1 MSSNNNNQNN
11 NNNDVNDSEH
21 HRHHQQSQSAPHSP
35 NHNEHHHA
43 FRQDS
48 PFSSVF
54 DRAFIIPM
62 EDFPSLFRSP
72 NSAHEQSVE
81 SKWQ

>member
-1 MSSNNNNQNN
+1 MSNNNNQS
-11 NNNDVNDSEH
+11 NNNDVNDNEH
-21 HRHHQQSQSAPHSP
+21 HRHQQHSQSAPHSP
-35 NHNEHHHA
+35 NHNEHHA

-72 NSAHEQSVE
+72 SSAHEQSIE

>member
-1 MSSNNNNQNN
+1 MSNNNNQS
-11 NNNDVNDSEH
+11 NNNDVNDNEH
-21 HRHHQQSQSAPHSP
+21 HRHQQSQSAPHSP
-35 NHNEHHHA
+35 SHNEHHA

-72 NSAHEQSVE
+72 SSAHEQSIE